1 MVLLFYKKRQKGTL
15 MRADGKRLKNT
26 DPMYRVAAHIMDKR
40 VDSMNMITIDIPYAP
55 MQEYV
60 NQKRKEGISISHM
73 SLIISAYIRMMAKY
87 PELNRF
93 VVNRKIY
100 ARNEIAVGMV
110 VLQSL
115 ESHEGT
121 MSKMYFEKTDTIFD
135 VNNKINAYVTA
146 NRETPENNGTEKI
159 IKILL
164 SIPGLLN
171 VGVKLFKFMDKYGL
185 LPKAII
191 NASPFHMSFGI
202 TNLASIR
209 TNHIYHHCYEFGT
222 TSVFMAMGNLREI
235 PKRKG
240 GEIIFEKSMP
250 IGVTMDERICSGSY
264 FATCFRYMKK
274 LLSDPTALESPP
286 EEVIEDYGI

>member
-1 MVLLFYKKRQKGTL
+1 
-15 MRADGKRLKNT
+15 MRADGKKLKNT
-26 DPMYRVAAHIMDKR
+26 DPMYRVAAHIMNKR

-55 MQEYV
+55 MQEYI
-60 NQKRKEGISISHM
+60 NNKRKEGVSVSHM
-73 SLIISAYIRMMAKY
+73 ALVLAAYLRTMAKY

-93 VVNRKIY
+93 IVNKKPYQRK
-100 ARNEIAVGMV
+100 EIAVGMV

-121 MSKMYFEKTDTIFD
+121 MSKMYFDKKDTIFD
-135 VNNKINAYVTA
+135 VNNKINTYVSE

-159 IKILL
+159 IKVLL
-164 SIPGLLN
+164 SFPGLLTFG
-171 VGVKLFKFMDKYGL
+171 VGFFKLLDRYGL
-185 LPKAII
+185 LPKFII
-191 NASPFHMSFGI
+191 DMSPFHMSLGI

-240 GEIIFEKSMP
+240 DEIVFERSLP

-264 FATCFRYMKK
+264 FATAFRYMKK
-274 LLSDPTALESPP
+274 MLANPELLELPP
-286 EEVIEDYGI
+286 EEISEDIAIKC

>member
-1 MVLLFYKKRQKGTL
+1 
-15 MRADGKRLKNT
+15 MRADGRRLKNT

-40 VDSMNMITIDIPYAP
+40 VDAMNMITIDIPYAP
-55 MQEYV
+55 MQDYV
-60 NQKRKEGISISHM
+60 NKKRKEGISISHM
-73 SLIISAYIRMMAKY
+73 ALIIAAYVRTMAKF

-93 VVNRKIY
+93 IVNKKVFT
-100 ARNEIAVGMV
+100 RNEIAVGMV

-121 MSKMYFEKTDTIFD
+121 MSKMYFEKENTIFN
-135 VNNKINAYVTA
+135 VNDKINTYVTE
-146 NRETPENNGTEKI
+146 NREAPENNGTEKI

-164 SIPGLLN
+164 SIPGLLT
-171 VGVKLFKFMDKYGL
+171 VGVKAFKFLDKHGL

-191 NASPFHMSFGI
+191 DMSPFHMSLGI

-222 TSVFMAMGNLREI
+222 TSVFMAMGNLREV

-240 GEIIFEKSMP
+240 SEIVFERSLP

-264 FATCFRYMKK
+264 FATAFRYLKK
-274 LLSDPTALESPP
+274 LLANPEVLELPP
-286 EEVIEDYGI
+286 EEIIEDICK